1 MGQKWQDRAVVAPA
15 QDEPETIAV
24 EPRTLEWEEI
34 AELIEVRPDGSW
46 QPTTFGW
53 AQFLD
58 TERAQIGKGYLQ

>member
-1 MGQKWQDRAVVAPA
+1 MGQRWQDRAVEGLA
-15 QDEPETIAV
+15 QDEPEPVSA

-34 AELIEVRPDGSW
+34 AELIEIRPDGSW

-58 TERAQIGKGYLQ
+58 TERVRLGADYLQ